1 MNNKLTN
8 EQIVLESLQKVVN
21 NGEILDN
28 KLFIK
33 EIDLIVTT
41 EIVSI
46 KTEKDFVMAELI
58 FSINN
63 GEFNDVFIESTAGI
77 GKSEEEALKQ
87 CSVNFA
93 LSCLLTFIDSMNN
106 RYSET
111 FETHF
116 FESKKWNLT
125 KSDLQCMGD
134 SIKTNITD
142 FWEIFGGKLKKRLGN
157 KKYNWVKIFICK
169 TSDNNYICECRING
183 TLNLEITNDLR
194 NLAEY
199 IDFSG
204 NFISLKQFFIIKQS
218 DETYKKVPYSKDD
231 IINFSNKAIE
241 IIANCDSKEK
251 FDNMLKDISK
261 ITNDENLA
269 FELKIF
275 IPEILCE
282 LIFSEGKY
290 IDKIMFINNDRNI
303 EVYKNQFTSY
313 YNIYESVSENL
324 YNRKI
329 TKESI
334 KKIICLS
341 ATYDAIEKVL
351 KENKQLSN
359 FRAIGVGMRISDKY
373 RPF

>member
-1 MNNKLTN
+1 MGLATYD
-8 EQIVLESLQKVVN
+8 EL
-21 NGEILDN
+21 
-28 KLFIK
+28 K
-33 EIDLIVTT
+33 EIY
-41 EIVSI
+41 EITG
-46 KTEKDFVMAELI
+46 K
-58 FSINN
+58 INN
-63 GEFNDVFIESTAGI
+63 
-77 GKSEEEALKQ
+77 
-87 CSVNFA
+87 
-93 LSCLLTFIDSMNN
+93 LL
-106 RYSET
+106 
-111 FETHF
+111 
-116 FESKKWNLT
+116 
-125 KSDLQCMGD
+125 
-134 SIKTNITD
+134 
-142 FWEIFGGKLKKRLGN
+142 
-157 KKYNWVKIFICK
+157 
-169 TSDNNYICECRING
+169 
-183 TLNLEITNDLR
+183 
-194 NLAEY
+194 
-199 IDFSG
+199 
-204 NFISLKQFFIIKQS
+204 
-218 DETYKKVPYSKDD
+218 
-231 IINFSNKAIE
+231 
-241 IIANCDSKEK
+241 KEK
-251 FDNMLKDISK
+251 FDNILKDISK